1 MRHILWPLV
10 QKAQLM
16 YSSRKH
22 AVELVDLNSMEI
34 VFEHQACFNKL
45 KFQTG
50 SFDFHDPQVR
60 FNSHVTKEVTD
71 FSFFSEITK
80 RNIVAAVER
89 AFKGDWLEMGNH
101 WRACW
106 WTWQTSYKLWIWNA
120 WNGQKLHFRN
130 DFIISDDIR
139 PIKCEP

>member
-1 MRHILWPLV
+1 
-10 QKAQLM
+10 M

-60 FNSHVTKEVTD
+60 FNSHLTKELTD
-71 FSFFSEITK
+71 FSILLEIAK
-80 RNIVAAVER
+80 RNLVAAVER
-89 AFKGDWLEMGNH
+89 TFKGDWLEMGNH
-101 WRACW
+101 WRAC
-106 WTWQTSYKLWIWNA
+106 
-120 WNGQKLHFRN
+120 
-130 DFIISDDIR
+130 
-139 PIKCEP
+139 

>member
-60 FNSHVTKEVTD
+60 FNSHVSKSSLTLQ
-71 FSFFSEITK
+71 FF
-80 RNIVAAVER
+80 
-89 AFKGDWLEMGNH
+89 
-101 WRACW
+101 
-106 WTWQTSYKLWIWNA
+106 
-120 WNGQKLHFRN
+120 QKLPNGTLLQLSREHSKETGWRWETIGELVDEPDKRVINYEFGTPEMAKN
-130 DFIISDDIR
+130 CISGTISSTSVDIR
-139 PIKCEP
+139 LIKCEP